1 MTSNP
6 GSTSP
11 SPGGAGEQTRAHIF
25 VPECESGPGLLLLAD
40 GTVPDTV
47 LQARARLFAEEG
59 YVVDVLRGI
68 PDVSDAREADVRES
82 DIREA
87 ADRLTGLAET
97 TGGPVCVAH
106 GDIAGAALDTADAFS
121 ALVVFDA
128 PGLADGADGAD
139 RSGEFASL
147 PCPVVFQFGTRDA
160 PDAASAATRL
170 KSRLNAGNGSRLY
183 VWPDAAPGFALP
195 GHAEFDRRVDSLAH
209 TRTLEVIRR
218 VVGPHYDYEA
228 LFAEHVRHEF
238 ETRDVDATMA
248 TMIADPYVNHV
259 ATLAGGVGHDM
270 LKRFYKYHFVDQNS
284 RERVSTTVSMTPGP
298 DRVVLELVVRF
309 RHDAVL
315 DRYFPGIA
323 PTGKMVEL
331 ATLLIVKFRGDKV
344 CHEHIYWDQG
354 SALKQIG
361 VLETG
366 DLPIAGAEAARK
378 VLDEHLPSNIFMQ
391 DAWATSDGKPI

>member
-1 MTSNP
+1 MNSNSDGDSGTP
-6 GSTSP
+6 LG
-11 SPGGAGEQTRAHIF
+11 TRANLF
-25 VPECESGPGLLLLAD
+25 VPESGSGPGLLLLAD
-40 GTVPDTV
+40 GPV
-47 LQARARLFAEEG
+47 LAPAIQARAQLFAEEG
-59 YVVDVLRGI
+59 YVVAVLCGE
-68 PDVSDAREADVRES
+68 PSTLDVR
-82 DIREA
+82 A
-87 ADRLTGLAET
+87 AAARLNDRADT
-97 TGGPVCVAH
+97 TGGQICVAH
-106 GDIAGAALDTADAFS
+106 SDIAGAALDAADAFL
-121 ALVVFDA
+121 AIVAFDA
-128 PGLADGADGAD
+128 PGLADTPETVAGA
-139 RSGEFASL
+139 
-147 PCPVVFQFGTRDA
+147 PCPVVLQFGTNTA
-160 PDAASAATRL
+160 PATADAAEALRPY
-170 KSRLNAGNGSRLY
+170 LNQANGSRLY
-183 VWPDAAPGFALP
+183 IWPDAAPGFSVP
-195 GHAEFDRRVDSLAH
+195 GHPAFDRRIDSLAH

-218 VVGPHYDYEA
+218 VAGPYYDYEA
-228 LFAEHVRHEF
+228 LFAEHIRHEF
-238 ETRDVDATMA
+238 ETRDVHATMA
-248 TMIADPYVNHV
+248 TMIDDPYVNHV

-270 LKRFYKYHFVDQNS
+270 LKRFYTYHFVDQNS

-331 ATLLIVKFRGDKV
+331 ATLLVVKFRGDKV

-366 DLPIAGAEAARK
+366 DLPVAGPEAARK

>member
-1 MTSNP
+1 MNSNSDAAD
-6 GSTSP
+6 GRHTT
-11 SPGGAGEQTRAHIF
+11 PGGITGENLLI
-25 VPECESGPGLLLLAD
+25 PESGSGPGLLLLSD
-40 GTVPDTV
+40 GSLPEATV
-47 LQARARLFAEEG
+47 QARAQLFAEEG
-59 YVVDVLRGI
+59 YVVCVLHGALAA
-68 PDVSDAREADVRES
+68 PDVGETAVQL
-82 DIREA
+82 
-87 ADRLTGLAET
+87 ADRADT

-106 GDIAGAALDTADAFS
+106 GDIAGAALDAADAFA
-121 ALVVFDA
+121 ALVIFDA
-128 PGLADGADGAD
+128 PGVAGRAGDYM
-139 RSGEFASL
+139 SL
-147 PCPVVFQFGTRDA
+147 PCPVVFQFGTLDA
-160 PDAASAATRL
+160 TDAATAAVRL
-170 KSRLNAGNGSRLY
+170 AGRLNSGNGSRLY

-195 GHAEFDRRVDSLAH
+195 GHATFDSRVDSLAH

-298 DRVVLELVVRF
+298 DRMVLELVVRF

-315 DRYFPGIA
+315 DRYFPGIL

-331 ATLLIVKFRGDKV
+331 TTLLIVKFRGDKV

>member
-1 MTSNP
+1 MNSNSD
-6 GSTSP
+6 GNAGT
-11 SPGGAGEQTRAHIF
+11 PGGGHEDLF
-25 VPECESGPGLLLLAD
+25 VPESGSGPGLLLMAD
-40 GTVPDTV
+40 EAVPAPAI
-47 LQARARLFAEEG
+47 QARAQLFAEEG
-59 YVVDVLRGI
+59 YVVAVLCGAPGAKDI
-68 PDVSDAREADVRES
+68 SDAAARLNDRAD
-82 DIREA
+82 
-87 ADRLTGLAET
+87 T

-106 GDIAGAALDTADAFS
+106 GDIAGAALDEAHAFS
-121 ALVVFDA
+121 AIVVFDA
-128 PGLADGADGAD
+128 PGLKASTSAL
-139 RSGEFASL
+139 ASL
-147 PCPVVFQFGTRDA
+147 PCPVVFQFGVMGSEDA
-160 PDAASAATRL
+160 VAAADSLQHAIDPV
-170 KSRLNAGNGSRLY
+170 NGSRVY
-183 VWPDAAPGFALP
+183 TWPDAAPGFALP
-195 GHAEFDRRVDSLAH
+195 GHAAFDKRVDSLAH

-218 VVGPHYDYEA
+218 VVGPYYDYEA
-228 LFAEHVRHEF
+228 LFAEHIRHEF

-248 TMIADPYVNHV
+248 TMIDDPYVNHV

-270 LKRFYKYHFVDQNS
+270 LKRFYTYHFVDQNS
-284 RERVSTTVSMTPGP
+284 RERTSTTVSMTPGP

-361 VLETG
+361 VLDTG
-366 DLPIAGAEAARK
+366 DLPVAGPEAARK

>member
-6 GSTSP
+6 GDTSP
-11 SPGGAGEQTRAHIF
+11 APDGAGEYPGANIL
-25 VPECESGPGLLLLAD
+25 VPDCGSGPGLLLLAD
-40 GTVPDTV
+40 GTVPDGAV
-47 LQARARLFAEEG
+47 QARARLFAEEG
-59 YVVDVLRGI
+59 YVVAVLRGALAA
-68 PDVSDAREADVRES
+68 PDVRKAAARL
-82 DIREA
+82 
-87 ADRLTGLAET
+87 ADRAEV

-106 GDIAGAALDTADAFS
+106 GDVAAAALDAADAFA

-128 PGLADGADGAD
+128 PGIPGRTGDADDLV
-139 RSGEFASL
+139 SL
-147 PCPVVFQFGTRDA
+147 SCPVVFQFGTRDA
-160 PDAASAATRL
+160 PDAAAAAERL
-170 KSRLNAGNGSRLY
+170 AGRLNAGNGSRLY

-195 GHAEFDRRVDSLAH
+195 GHAAFDRRIDSLAH
-209 TRTLEVIRR
+209 TRTLEIVRR
-218 VVGPHYDYEA
+218 VAGPYYDYEA
-228 LFAEHVRHEF
+228 LFAEHIRHEF

-248 TMIADPYVNHV
+248 TMIDDPYVNHV
-259 ATLAGGVGHDM
+259 ATLAGGLGHDM

-284 RERVSTTVSMTPGP
+284 RERTSTTVSMTPGP

-331 ATLLIVKFRGDKV
+331 ATLLVVKFRGDKV

-366 DLPIAGAEAARK
+366 DLPVAGPEAARK

>member
-1 MTSNP
+1 MNLNSDGDADAP
-6 GSTSP
+6 A
-11 SPGGAGEQTRAHIF
+11 GARENLF
-25 VPECESGPGLLLLAD
+25 VPESGSGPGLLLIAD
-40 GTVPDTV
+40 GTAPVPAI
-47 LQARARLFAEEG
+47 QARAQLFAEEG
-59 YVVDVLRGI
+59 YVVAILCGA
-68 PDVSDAREADVRES
+68 PGASDVR
-82 DIREA
+82 A
-87 ADRLTGLAET
+87 AAAQLNDRTDT
-97 TGGPVCVAH
+97 TGGPVGVAH
-106 GDIAGAALDTADAFS
+106 GGIAGAALDAADAFS
-121 ALVVFDA
+121 AIVVFDA
-128 PGLADGADGAD
+128 PGLKDRAGAL
-139 RSGEFASL
+139 ASL
-147 PCPVVFQFGTRDA
+147 PCPVVFQFGAMGSDDA
-160 PDAASAATRL
+160 VAAAESLQRAINPA
-170 KSRLNAGNGSRLY
+170 NGSRVY
-183 VWPDAAPGFALP
+183 TWPDAAPGFALP
-195 GHAEFDRRVDSLAH
+195 GHAAFDKRVDSLAH

-218 VVGPHYDYEA
+218 AVGPYYDYEA
-228 LFAEHVRHEF
+228 LFAEHIRHEF

-248 TMIADPYVNHV
+248 TMIDDPYVNHV

-270 LKRFYKYHFVDQNS
+270 LKRFYTYHFVDQNS
-284 RERVSTTVSMTPGP
+284 RERTSTTVSMTPGP

-361 VLETG
+361 VLDTG
-366 DLPIAGAEAARK
+366 DLPVAGPEAARK

>member
-6 GSTSP
+6 GDTSP
-11 SPGGAGEQTRAHIF
+11 APDGAGEYPGANIL
-25 VPECESGPGLLLLAD
+25 VPDCGSGPGLLLLAD
-40 GTVPDTV
+40 GTVPDGAV
-47 LQARARLFAEEG
+47 QARARLFAEEG
-59 YVVDVLRGI
+59 YVVAVLRGALAA
-68 PDVSDAREADVRES
+68 PDVRKAAARL
-82 DIREA
+82 
-87 ADRLTGLAET
+87 ADRAEV

-106 GDIAGAALDTADAFS
+106 GDVAAAALDAADAFA

-128 PGLADGADGAD
+128 PGIPGRTGDADDLV
-139 RSGEFASL
+139 SL
-147 PCPVVFQFGTRDA
+147 SCPVVFQFGTRDA
-160 PDAASAATRL
+160 PDAAAAAERL
-170 KSRLNAGNGSRLY
+170 AGRLNAGNGSRLY

-195 GHAEFDRRVDSLAH
+195 GHAAFDRRIDSLAH
-209 TRTLEVIRR
+209 TRTLEIVRR
-218 VVGPHYDYEA
+218 VAGPYYDYEA
-228 LFAEHVRHEF
+228 LFAEHIRHEF

-284 RERVSTTVSMTPGP
+284 RERTSTTVSMTPGP

-331 ATLLIVKFRGDKV
+331 ATLLVVKFRGDKV

-354 SALKQIG
+354 SALKQSG

-366 DLPIAGAEAARK
+366 DLPVAGPEAARK

>member
-6 GSTSP
+6 GDTSP
-11 SPGGAGEQTRAHIF
+11 APDGAGEYPGANIL
-25 VPECESGPGLLLLAD
+25 VPDCGSGPGLLLLAD
-40 GTVPDTV
+40 GTVPDGAV
-47 LQARARLFAEEG
+47 QARARLFAEEG
-59 YVVDVLRGI
+59 YVVAVLRGALAA
-68 PDVSDAREADVRES
+68 PDVRKAAARL
-82 DIREA
+82 
-87 ADRLTGLAET
+87 ADRAEV

-106 GDIAGAALDTADAFS
+106 GDVAAAALDAADAFA

-128 PGLADGADGAD
+128 PGIPGRTGDADDLV
-139 RSGEFASL
+139 SL
-147 PCPVVFQFGTRDA
+147 SCPVVFQFGTRDA
-160 PDAASAATRL
+160 PDAAAAAERL
-170 KSRLNAGNGSRLY
+170 AGRLNAGNGSRLY

-195 GHAEFDRRVDSLAH
+195 GHAAFDGRIDSLAH
-209 TRTLEVIRR
+209 TRTLEIVRR
-218 VVGPHYDYEA
+218 VAGPYYDYEA
-228 LFAEHVRHEF
+228 LFAEHIRHEF

-248 TMIADPYVNHV
+248 TMIDDPYVNHV
-259 ATLAGGVGHDM
+259 ATLAGGLGHDM

-284 RERVSTTVSMTPGP
+284 RERTSTTVSMTPGP

-331 ATLLIVKFRGDKV
+331 ATLLVVKFRGDKV

-366 DLPIAGAEAARK
+366 DLPVAGPEAARK